1 MGLGVGVGV
10 GAEAGVGQHEGD
22 GAARHLARAAD
33 ASALAPPWF
42 ALLLLLLLPPR
53 LSWKTVVELGAL
65 AGAAPKPMS
74 RWSVSCALSLA
85 GGSSPG

>member
-1 MGLGVGVGV
+1 MEVGV
-10 GAEAGVGQHEGD
+10 GAGAGAGAGQHEGE
-22 GAARHLARAAD
+22 GAARHLARAAAD
-33 ASALAPPWF
+33 AGALAPPWF

-53 LSWKTVVELGAL
+53 LSWKTAVELGAL

-74 RWSVSCALSLA
+74 RCSASCALSLA